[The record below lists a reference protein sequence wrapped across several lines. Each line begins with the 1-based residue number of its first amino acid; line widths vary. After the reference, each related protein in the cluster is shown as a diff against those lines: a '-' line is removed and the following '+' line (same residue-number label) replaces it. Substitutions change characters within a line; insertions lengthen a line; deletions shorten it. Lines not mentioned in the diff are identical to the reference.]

1 MIDTNRYVSNSGE
14 LRLMNNLNRIFKNF
28 ESFVQNS
35 VQLTSDGTKS
45 KNWGGRGMVGAVWC
59 EFEWGYGCVF
69 LVTKMLHDSDV
80 RVKMWVKIS

>member
-35 VQLTSDGTKS
+35 MHLAAMVPNQKMGGGGTVGSD
-45 KNWGGRGMVGAVWC
+45 
-59 EFEWGYGCVF
+59 FE
-69 LVTKMLHDSDV
+69 
-80 RVKMWVKIS
+80 